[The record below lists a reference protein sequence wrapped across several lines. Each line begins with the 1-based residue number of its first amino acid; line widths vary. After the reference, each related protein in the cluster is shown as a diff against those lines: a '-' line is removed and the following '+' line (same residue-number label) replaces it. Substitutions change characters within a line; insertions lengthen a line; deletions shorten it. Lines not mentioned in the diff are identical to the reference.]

1 VTGLRDILSLPEAY
15 RWMREGLGLNRWLR
29 GYVRQ
34 YIKPEPGTRILDI
47 GCGTGEVVRYLAG
60 TTYVGFDHHPPY
72 IEYATRI
79 FGDRGRFVLGDVAD
93 HLPELE
99 GQFDLV
105 MANGVL
111 HHLNDALA
119 QRAFQLGA
127 AVLQKGGRMITVDP
141 CFYDGQGALTKLIVS
156 HDRGEY
162 VRSFD
167 RYAKLTEHSFRFVDS
182 ALWAG
187 NFPIPFSVAI
197 VQCRNEVFQS
207 S

>member
-1 VTGLRDILSLPEAY
+1 
-15 RWMREGLGLNRWLR
+15 MREGLGLNRWLR
-29 GYVRQ
+29 GYVQQ
-34 YIKPEPGTRILDI
+34 YIKPEPGARILDI

-72 IEYATRI
+72 IEYAVRI

-127 AVLQKGGRMITVDP
+127 AALQKGGRMITVDP
-141 CFYDGQGALTKLIVS
+141 CFYDGQSALTKLIVS

-162 VRSFD
+162 VRPFD
-167 RYAKLTEHSFRFVDS
+167 RYAKLTERSFRFVDS
-182 ALWAG
+182 SLWAG